1 MAQFFAAAIAVA
13 LIFFPLDMLWLG
25 RVATSFYKEALGP
38 LLLDQPRIIPAALFY
53 LSHVAGIAFFAV
65 MPNLGSGTPWLA
77 ALYGAAFGF
86 VVYGAYDATNYAT
99 MRGFPLS
106 VTIVDWLWGTCLT
119 AAAAGLGHFLVTR
132 FGP

>member
-1 MAQFFAAAIAVA
+1 MTQFLAAAIAVA
-13 LIFFPLDMLWLG
+13 LIFFPLDMIWLG
-25 RVATSFYKEALGP
+25 KVATGFYRQELGS
-38 LLLDQPRIIPAALFY
+38 LLLDSPRIVPAALFY

-65 MPNLGSGTPWLA
+65 MPNLNGSAWMA
-77 ALYGAAFGF
+77 AAYGAAFGF

-106 VTIVDWLWGTCLT
+106 ITIVDWLWGTCLT
-119 AAAAGLGHFLVTR
+119 AIAAGLGHLLVTR